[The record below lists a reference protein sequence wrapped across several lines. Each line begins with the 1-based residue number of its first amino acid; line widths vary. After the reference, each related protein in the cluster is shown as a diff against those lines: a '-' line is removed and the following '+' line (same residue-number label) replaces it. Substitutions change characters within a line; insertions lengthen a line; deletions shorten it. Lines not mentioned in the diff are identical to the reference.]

1 MNRKTAL
8 FALYGLSLFLLS
20 ACGAAVAI
28 EEPTYTATRQDG
40 AFEIRTYGPKIVA
53 ETWIAGSLSSASS
66 AGFRK
71 VAGYI
76 FGRNRTQAGAT
87 TKIDMTAPVTVAKSE
102 KIDMTAPVMTHPMD
116 GGYRLQFVMPS
127 RYTLATLPAPI
138 DNDVHLREVPSATY
152 AVVRFSGLCGESK
165 VAERTA
171 ALRAWITKNG
181 LTVLGEAELAR
192 YDPPWRLPFLR
203 RNEVLIP
210 IRAF

>member
-53 ETWIAGSLSSASS
+53 ETWITGSLSSASS

-76 FGRNRTQAGAT
+76 FGRNRTQVGAT
-87 TKIDMTAPVTVAKSE
+87 TKIDMTAPVT
-102 KIDMTAPVMTHPMD
+102 THPID

-138 DNDVHLREVPSATY
+138 DNNVHLREVPSATY

-203 RNEVLIP
+203 RNEILIP
-210 IRAF
+210 IRAL